1 MFGFPKFPSAG
12 FDPREPDIGGGS
24 GLIDDDLGPGGNP
37 GGGPPGGGST
47 PGDSTGPSLSVST
60 VSPSSLSLAYLG
72 SSSVTVTVSASDIGS
87 GVNTVTLDGSSM
99 SLVTSGVYRL
109 TKSFSYNSSYAG
121 TTRTHTFL
129 ISASDNAG
137 NLSATTRNMSIT
149 YAPIP
154 DTTQPSIS
162 ITNVSSS
169 SISLNNSTTSR
180 STTFTVVASD
190 AGGLSSVSM
199 NNGATLSSVSG
210 STYYFTRTFSFNDYS
225 FGTTN
230 VTFTATAIDNA
241 GNSRSDSSTVSVT
254 KSDTQAPSISSF
266 SKSGSSTIN
275 VSSSNQTIT
284 YTVTATDNRS
294 VNSVSV
300 THGSFSHQSLP
311 NFYFTESF
319 ATSAYSFGTTSVTR
333 TAYVT
338 DAAGNT
344 ATKSIT
350 FNVVKNDV
358 TKPSISAFS
367 VNDSTVTLTTG
378 SQSQTVTYHAKVSD
392 NVGIS
397 SHSLSG
403 ASFSSSSG
411 SNYYWTETFSYGD
424 YSFGSTSVSRTVS
437 FSDAAGNSRSS
448 TLSLTV
454 TKSDTQAPS
463 ISSFSANNSSVALN
477 NSTTS
482 VSRTFT
488 VNVSDNV
495 GVSNVTVD
503 GLTYSS
509 RSGNNWY
516 FTKTFSFNDYS
527 FGSQTITFVAVA
539 TDSAGNTATKN
550 TSISLTKSDTQAPSI
565 SSFTVSDSSISL
577 TTSSQSQTVSFAVT
591 ATDNRGIS
599 SVSVSGATYTGASGN
614 TYNFTK
620 TYSYGS
626 YNFGTTNISET
637 ATVTDSAGNSSTSS
651 KSMTVSKTDNQAPS
665 ISAFTVNDSTVSLTT
680 SSQSQTVTFTVTTTD
695 NRGVNSVSV
704 NNGASFSSSSGNK
717 YYFTKTFSYG
727 SYGFGNTTNTFTA
740 TSTDAAGNST
750 TASLNVTITKSDNQ
764 SPVIQSFSVND
775 STVNVTTSST
785 SQTVTYSVKTTDNR
799 GISSVSIPGASHTG
813 TSGSTYTFTET
824 FNYNSYSFGTTNLTR
839 TVTVADAAGNAAT
852 KSLSLSVTKTDNQSP
867 IISNYSAANTSLAV
881 TSTSTSVT
889 ATFTATITDNV
900 AIDYVRFEGNPPTGS
915 SGNTYTYVRTYN
927 YSSLSFGSNSFTIPC
942 YAQDTA
948 GNSATVNETITVS
961 KTDNTAPTISN
972 LSVSR
977 NPSVTTDNQTDTIT
991 ITADVT
997 DNTAVGTVTIPGA
1010 TFVGKSGN
1018 TYTFTKTYDY
1028 DDYSFGDTL
1037 DTITVTATDNGGN
1050 PSGDD
1055 VQTTLSKTDTQA
1067 PTITSFSVDSSTVNL
1082 TTSSQTKVAVF
1093 TVVASDNVGVNSIS
1107 VSGAS
1112 QYSASGNT
1120 YVFHKTYRYSN
1131 YSFGTTTDTCT
1142 LTVQDAA
1149 GNTSTDSINMSIVK
1163 TDNQAPSINSFS
1175 VNDSSV
1181 VLLSSS
1187 KTQTITFSA
1196 NVTDNVGVSNLS
1208 LSGGV
1213 TASDTSG
1220 PDYTWTKTFNYDD
1233 YSYGSI
1239 NQTFTLTATDA
1250 AGNSSN
1256 SSLTV
1261 SIQKTDNQDPS
1272 ISSIGRKSS
1281 SNANITSVTLLA
1293 SSQNTEVVTFTV
1305 NVTDNRAVSNVT
1317 LTGATLSSNTATKY
1331 IFTKAYAFGSYSFG
1345 STTDSL
1351 TATATDAAGNTDT
1364 FNTSITVIKR
1374 DNVGPSI
1381 SGLSASSSSVSLTS
1395 AAQNTETITFT
1406 ASISDNVGI
1415 SSVSFGG
1422 LTPSVSGNNYTWTK
1436 NYAFGSYSFGSSTD
1450 TLTLS
1455 VTDTAGNTATDSVSV
1470 SITKTDNVA
1479 PTITSYSASA
1489 TQLTWLASDNN
1500 SSAKNVTFTVVTS
1513 DDVGVSSIG
1522 ISGATQTNV
1531 SGNTYTFTRAYSRP
1545 VLGNAATSSAAIL
1558 TVTDAA
1564 GNSSSDSITISTV
1577 YTDNVNPTISSFS
1590 ANDTTVSLTTTSQS
1604 QTVTFTGVATD
1615 NHGVTAVY
1623 FDNNSPDS
1631 SSGNTHTWSKTYNY
1645 GSYSFGNHS
1654 DTITFAATDAA
1665 GNTSSQDLVVS
1676 INKSDNQA
1684 PNISTFNSSTGSIEL
1699 TTQNPSTSVTFTVVA
1714 SDNVSVT
1721 GLSVSGAT
1729 LVSNSGNTYGFV
1741 KSYAFDD
1748 FNFGT
1753 VNDTVTATA
1762 TDGAGNSSTSSV
1774 TISVTKSDDTNPT
1787 ISSFSVNDSSVVV
1800 STDSQFQTVTFS
1812 VTATDNF
1819 GISSVSVP
1827 GTTFVSNS
1835 NGTRTFQKTYAYND
1849 LNFGTVNESF
1859 TATVTDTLGN
1869 TTSESLTISV
1879 TKNDSQDPSISSF
1892 TVSDSSITLTT
1903 DSQSQT
1909 VTFAVVATDNRAVTS
1924 KSVTGATF
1932 VNKSGNTFNFSKTY
1946 NYNDYSFGNSTR
1958 TETATIGDAAGNTTT
1973 ETLTVNISKT
1983 DNQNPTI
1990 SSFTSS
1996 VSSINLKTSSQSA
2009 SVTFTCVA
2017 TDNVSVSN
2025 VEIGGLNAT
2034 NTSGNNYTLTKTYN
2048 YDDFSFGSNS
2058 VNVPTTVTDS
2068 AGNESQAST
2077 TITIIK
2083 IDDQNPTISSFGVSD
2098 ETIVLTTASQTQ
2110 TVSYSAVISD
2120 NRAVTGVTIDGQ
2132 SITGSGNNYSLSKT
2146 YDYDDYNFGAN
2157 TDTVTVI
2164 ATDAAGNTSSSS
2176 KTVSISK
2183 SDTQNPTISSFS
2195 ANDNTV
2201 SLLTSSQTQTVTF
2214 TAVVTDN
2221 VGVSSVAVSGATQ
2234 TNVSGNTYT
2243 FTKQYSYNS
2252 YSFGSSTD
2260 TVTATATDAAGNS
2273 STSSIT
2279 ISITKS
2285 DDQNP
2290 TISSFSVNDSSMSL
2304 STSSQTQT
2312 AIFTAVVSDNVGI
2325 NSISVSG
2332 ATQVNVSGSTYTFH
2346 KTYNYND
2353 YSFGSSTD
2361 VVTLTVSDAA
2371 GNSSTDSETITIVK
2385 ADDEDPVI
2393 NSFTTSDSS
2402 FQLST
2407 SSPNKA
2413 ITYSVNATDN
2423 RSISSV
2429 NVSGATFIGTSGSA
2443 RTFSR
2448 TYNYADY
2455 SFGSNTQTITV
2466 TVTDVGGNTATDT
2479 ITHTITKVDD
2489 QNPTVGAISTNAS
2502 GNAITLTTSSTSVTV
2517 RYTVVA
2523 TDNRSVN
2530 SVTWEGSDSSTLVDG
2545 NSYSYDKTYN
2555 YSDYTVNSTSS
2566 DTVSVVVADAAG
2578 NVTNKSVNLSIQT
2591 IDTQDPSI
2599 ASFGSNK
2606 GGNIVYLYS
2615 TAQTNTV
2622 TFTAVVSD
2630 NVGVTSVSLPGTSAG
2645 SVSGNTH
2652 TFTKTYV
2659 YGDFNYGDTAD
2670 NLTVTVS
2677 DAAGNTSTS
2686 TINMTVR
2693 KIDNISPTIA
2703 AFTADDTSVS
2713 LTTSSQTQ
2721 TVSLLVTTT
2730 DNVAIST
2737 VSIPGTTDTGSS
2749 GNNYNFSKTYNYSD
2763 YSFGSHSD
2771 TLNLTVT
2778 DTAGN
2783 TSTESKTITIVKA
2796 DNANPSI
2803 TSFTADDTTVS
2814 LLTSSQTQ
2822 TVTFTVVATDNV
2834 GISSVSIPGTTSA
2847 GSSGNNYSF
2856 TKTYNYSDFSFGSS
2870 TETLTATVSDAAGNS
2885 VTDDITIN
2893 ISKSDDQNPTISNF
2907 SADTTT
2913 VALLTSAQSKTV
2925 TITATI
2931 TDNVGATSISLP
2943 GTTSSN
2949 SGNDYTFTKTY
2960 LYNNFSF
2967 GSATDT
2973 LTLTVADAAGNTS
2986 TESVTINISK
2996 SDDENPTVGNISA
3009 SDTNVELSTSSQTQT
3024 VTFSIVA
3031 SDNVGINSVTWEGS
3045 ESSSSVSGTT
3055 YNFQKTYSYSDYSV
3069 GSTNSDTVSV
3079 VVADAAGNSTSK
3091 SITIT
3096 IVTEDDQDP
3105 VISSLTSNKTSNIV
3119 SLLTSAQSNTAT
3131 FTVTATDNVGVSS
3144 VTLTGATLSST
3155 SGNDFIF
3162 TKAYSYADYSFGDT
3176 FDTLTATATDGVGNT
3191 TTSSIQMVIRKS
3203 DDQSPTISSFSA
3215 NDSSVELKT
3224 SSQTQT
3230 VVFTVVAS
3238 DNRGISTVAV
3248 PGTTV
3253 GSVSG
3258 NNYTFNKIYSYG
3270 DYSFGE
3276 TTDTLTATATDAAGN
3291 TSSQSVTISIT
3302 KSDDQDPTI
3311 TSFSA
3316 NDNTVSLTTSSQ
3328 SQTVTF
3334 TAIVSDNVGVTS
3346 VGLPGTTLSSSNA
3359 GTFVFTKTY
3368 AYADYSFGSSTD
3380 TLTLTVSDAARNSVT
3395 QNINISIS
3403 KQDDQNPTISSFSA
3417 DDTTVSLLTSA
3428 QTQTVTF
3435 TIVASD
3441 NVGVSAVS
3449 LTGATLSSA
3458 NAGTFVFTKTYD
3470 YDDYSFG
3477 NSSDTLTATVTDTAN
3492 NSITD
3497 DITISI
3503 NKSDDQS
3510 PSISSFT
3517 ADDTTVELK
3526 TSDQSKTVT
3535 FTVVSSDNVGVSNV
3549 NIPGATATGPGTF
3562 QKTYHYNNYNF
3573 GSNTDVLTVTATDAA
3588 GNSESQQLTVT
3599 ITKTDDQS
3607 PVITS
3612 VSSNKNSVALKTS
3625 DKTDSVIITAVV
3637 TDNRAVTAVTIGGNA
3652 ATNTSGNNY
3661 QITKGYNYDN
3671 LSLGSS
3677 NDTMAVVASDA
3688 AGNTSTD
3695 SITIALSVVDD
3706 EDPTI
3711 TSLTSDADSNAI
3723 ELTTTEQTKTVTF
3736 TAVASD
3742 NIGVSSISLTGAT
3755 QTNVSGSTYTF
3766 TKVYSYADYS
3776 FGANTD
3782 TLTLTVT
3789 DAAGNSSTTSIT
3801 IDITKTDN
3809 QPPSISN
3816 FTANNTTVTVSTSA
3830 QTATITITALISDNV
3845 AISNVNLPGATFV
3858 ANNAGNYSFT
3868 KSYSYGDY
3876 SFGNSTDTLTL
3887 TVTDTNSNSTS
3898 DTLDITISK
3907 VDDENPTITSFTVSN
3922 ATVNLTTS
3930 VQSLTRDFT
3939 VVASDNVAINTVSIP
3954 GTTLSSVNGGT
3965 YVFTRTYAY
3974 NDFAFGTTLNTN
3986 TVTVTDTTGNVTT
3999 DTVDVTVIKTDNQDP
4014 VIHSFSASDTSV
4026 ELKTSAQTQ
4035 TVTFTTVVSDNVA
4048 INTVS
4053 LPGTTLSSSNAGTF
4067 VFSKT
4072 YDYADFGFG
4081 NTSET
4086 LTLTV
4091 TDTAGNSVTDTV
4103 SVSVSKLDDQNPSI
4117 ASFSANDTSVELTTS
4132 SQSQT
4137 VTFTVAASDNV
4148 AVNTVSI
4155 PGTTASSVSG
4165 GNYLFTKTYS
4175 YGDFSFGSTSET
4187 LTATVTDTT
4196 GNSTTDTIDIS
4207 ISKVDNQP
4215 PSISNFVSNATNNS
4229 IELKTSDQT
4238 EIVTFTVSVADNE
4251 TITSVAL
4258 STATL
4263 TSQNA
4268 GTFTFSKSYDYD
4280 DYSFG
4285 NTTDTLT
4292 LTALDNHSNSS
4303 TATIDIIVT
4312 KTDDQAPSISNFS
4325 VSDNTIELKSSS
4337 QTQSVTFSAVLSD
4350 NRAITSAS
4358 IPNTVSNGN
4367 SGTTYNWS
4375 KTFNYNDYSYG
4386 DTTDTYTLTVVDAAG
4401 NTSTDSLQISVNK
4414 ADDETPVISSF
4425 TANMTNV
4432 ALFTSDKTQTV
4443 TFTAVASDNRAIT
4456 SFSVPTATF
4465 NSNVGT
4471 TYIWTKTYSY
4481 NNYTYGTHTD
4491 TLTLTVQD
4499 EAGNTATRTVSV
4511 NITKSDDLAPT
4522 ITNFGVN
4529 NSTVSLLT
4537 SAQTQTV
4544 TFSANLTDNVG
4555 ITTATLP
4562 TATFSSATDG
4572 IYRWT
4577 KEYDYAD
4584 YNFGSSTDN
4593 LTLTVSD
4600 AAGNTSTDSITINIT
4615 KSDDQNPSITSLIS
4629 NATGNAIELKSS
4641 AKTKTV
4647 VFTAVASDNVA
4658 IDTISLSNASLS
4670 SSNNG
4675 TFTFTNEFDYD
4686 DYTYGS
4692 HTSSHVLSVTDAAG
4706 NSVGETINISITKSD
4721 DEDPIISN
4729 FTVNNS
4735 SFSLFTNGTTSQ
4747 LITFTLVA
4755 SDNRAVNTTSIDN
4768 GASLVSV
4775 SGSTFTYTK
4784 TINYS
4789 DLASFGNNTFNFTA
4803 TVTDEAGNTDT
4814 ESLSV
4819 VVAKIDNENPAIS
4832 SFTASSTNVALTTD
4846 SQSQTITFAAV
4857 ATDNRGITSMNLP
4870 TATATD
4876 TVGPNYAW
4884 SKTYSYDDYS
4894 FGSSTDVLTVTA
4906 ADDAGNTA
4914 TSQVTIN
4921 ITKTDTQAPSINS
4934 FSASPSTLVLK
4945 TSDQLKTITF
4955 TAVANDNVGIS
4966 SITIPNTNLD
4976 SVNGSTYVFTKSYDY
4991 GDYSFGNTSET
5002 HTLTVTDS
5010 TGNTTTDTVDVVIQ
5024 KIDDQDPSISSFSN
5038 DTTANAIELKTS
5050 AQSKTI
5056 TFTAV
5061 VTDNRAVTG
5070 VTLTGATQTSSNNG
5084 TFTFTKDY
5092 DYDDYSFGSNTDTLT
5107 LSVSDEASNISTQS
5121 VTIAITKTDDQN
5133 PTITSLNANNTTITL
5148 KTSDQSETVTF
5159 TAVVSDNVGINSI
5172 GLTGASQTG
5181 SNNGTFTFTKDYDY
5195 NDYTFGSNT
5204 DILTLTLADAA
5215 GNTATENITI
5225 TINKV
5230 DDQDPVISS
5239 SSTNATNDTV
5249 TLTTSSQTQ
5258 DVVFTIAAADNR
5270 AITSATHS
5278 QLSESGSQSGNNY
5291 TWTRTYS
5298 YDDFSFGSQTSANTI
5313 TVADAAG
5320 NTATVNLPITVIKLD
5335 NQNPTISS
5343 VSADDSTVEL
5353 KTSSQS
5359 QTVTFTV
5366 IASDNR
5372 SVSTVTLPTTTSAG
5386 VSGNNYSFT
5395 KTYNYSDY
5403 SFGNSTD
5410 TLTATATDAAGNSST
5425 QNIVISISKTDD
5437 QNPSI
5442 ASFSADDTT
5451 VDLKTSSQ
5459 TQTVTFTAQVSDNVG
5474 INTVS
5479 LPGATLSGMTSILSS
5494 ATYTFTKTY
5503 DYADYSFGSSSDT
5516 LTLTV
5521 TDTAGNSVTDSVTIS
5536 ISKTDDQAPTCVVSS
5551 NNTTANLKTSD
5562 QTKVLSFTVAVSDN
5576 VDINTVTLTGATL
5589 LYSSTAASGNST
5601 QYTFIKSYSY
5611 ANFNFGS
5618 TSETLTATAT
5628 DTAGNT
5634 TTDTIDVTIVKT
5646 DDQVPSISS
5655 FTADDTSVELKTSSQ
5670 TQTVT
5675 FTVSATDNVSIS
5687 SVSIPGTTAG
5697 STTGGNYLF
5706 TKTYNYSDHSFGNSS
5721 ETLTATVTDS
5731 SGLTATD
5738 TITISIS
5745 KVDDEDPSI
5754 SSFGADDTTV
5764 ELKTSSQTQTVTF
5777 TAVVSDNLGVSS
5789 VTLPGTTLSSAVAGT
5804 HVFTKL
5810 YDYDDYSFG
5819 ASSDTLTLTV
5829 TDSTGNSV
5837 TDSITISITKTDDQD
5852 PTVSIGA
5859 DKNSIDL
5866 KTSSQTQTVTFT
5878 VTASDNASVGSVS
5891 LPGTSFSSTSGN
5903 DRIFTKLY
5911 DYDDFSFGTSTET
5924 FTATV
5929 VDGAGNTVTDTLT
5942 ITIDKIDDEVP
5953 TISSFGADDTSVELK
5968 SSSKTQTV
5976 TFTVVA
5982 TDNVSVNSVALP
5994 NTTFSSLSGNTSRF
6008 IKTFDYDDYSYG
6020 DTTET
6025 YTVTVTDAANNSSSQ
6040 DITINISKV
6049 DDEDPSITSFTS
6061 DKNAVSLTSTS
6072 QNDTVTFLAVFTDN
6086 RAVSGYNLPGATY
6099 QSLND
6104 GVYRWTKNYSYDD
6117 YSFGTTTDTLT
6128 LTVQDAAGNSVTQS
6142 VSISITKSDNIAPT
6156 ISNLSAT
6163 LSVVDLF
6170 TSDQTKSVTITAN
6183 ISDNVGISTNSIQG
6197 ATFNGVTNGVY
6208 SWTKTYDYVDYNF
6221 GSTSEGVELI
6231 AADAAGNQTT
6241 DSLTLVVRK
6250 FDDESPFI
6258 SSFTASPN
6266 SFDLGVDNTSQV
6278 VTFSATMNDNV
6289 GITTNSL
6296 VDGNGNS
6303 LGAGSLNNGVYT
6315 WTKTYNLV
6323 DFSGNNHV
6331 ENFTVSSTDAAGNS
6345 ASEELSVIIS
6355 TLSAIMVPG
6364 SISISTSANL
6374 TSTDENV
6381 FLIES
6386 DKERGSVLF
6395 GGNNLPD
6402 HFIKV
6407 PVNLNSFVSQGS
6419 SNLGRA
6425 VGSPDDCW
6433 GLSAIS
6439 FDSDD
6444 FTSDQVTTSLPIQTG
6459 TFKVGEIAIDDSGV
6473 TSSLTSNTNLQ
6484 SFNVMMTITASSDGT
6499 LVSSCQ
6505 VQRAD
6510 NSLSQTA
6517 EIVDSTAFAT
6527 YLHFSENDN
6536 TSATNTL
6543 VASTKQPT
6551 TDWKGASLA
6560 SERDSLTDNLTTVLT
6575 NSEVQTKFA
6584 TEIAATNN
6592 SINGH
6597 NAIGDWAVSF
6607 NSIAADPSSALSKH
6621 ARARI
6626 GRKASPD
6633 TNLIFKEGDK
6643 IFTSGSSA
6651 YNPTF
6656 RDHNNT
6662 LQTLASGSVFGVLEQ
6677 TAAGAFTGTPQN

>member
-1 MFGFPKFPSAG
+1 MFRFPTFPRDDVPT
-12 FDPREPDIGGGS
+12 FP
-24 GLIDDDLGPGGNP
+24 DDDLGIGGNNDVLEPTLP
-37 GGGPPGGGST
+37 GGGGT
-47 PGDSTGPSLSVST
+47 PADTTRPTLAIKS
-60 VSPSSLSLAYLG
+60 VSPSSLSLSYLG
-72 SSSVTVTVSASDIGS
+72 SASTTVIATAYDFSSGLNS
-87 GVNTVTLDGSSM
+87 VTLDGVKM
-99 SLVTSGVYRL
+99 SASGSTYTS
-109 TKSFSYNSSYAG
+109 TKSFSYNSSFAG
-121 TTRTHTFL
+121 TTRTIYLTVV
-129 ISASDNAG
+129 ATDMAG
-137 NLSATTRNMSIT
+137 NSTSATQAINVT
-149 YAPIP
+149 YASVP
-154 DTTQPSIS
+154 DTTSPSLS
-162 ITNVSSS
+162 VSASSS
-169 SISLNNSTTSR
+169 TVSLNNSTTSR
-180 STTFTVVASD
+180 SITFSATATD
-190 AGGLSSVSM
+190 AGGISSVTM
-199 NNGATLSSVSG
+199 NNGASQYSSGG
-210 STYYFTRTFSFNDYS
+210 STYYFTKTFNFNDYG
-225 FGTTN
+225 FGNTD

-241 GNSRSDSSTVSVT
+241 GNTSTDSTTVRVT

-266 SKSGSSTIN
+266 TGPSSLN
-275 VSSSNQTIT
+275 VSSSNQTAT
-284 YTVTATDNRS
+284 YAVTATDNRGINSIS
-294 VNSVSV
+294 VGSASFSSVS
-300 THGSFSHQSLP
+300 GSTY
-311 NFYFTESF
+311 YFTETF
-319 ATSAYSFGTTSVTR
+319 ATSSYGFGTTSRTR
-333 TAYVT
+333 TATVT

-344 ATKSIT
+344 STDSIS
-350 FNVVKNDV
+350 FNIVRSDV
-358 TKPSISAFS
+358 TKPSISQFTVS
-367 VNDSTVTLTTG
+367 DSTVTLTTT
-378 SQSQTVTYHAKVSD
+378 SQTQTVTYTAKASD
-392 NVGIS
+392 NVGINS
-397 SHSLSG
+397 YSLPN

-411 SNYYWTETFSYGD
+411 GTYYWTETFRYSD
-424 YSFGSTSVSRTVS
+424 FSFGSTNQTRTVT

-448 TLSLTV
+448 SLTV
-454 TKSDTQAPS
+454 NVSKTDNQAPT
-463 ISSFSANNSSVALN
+463 ISSFSPNSSSVALN

-495 GVSNVTVD
+495 SVSNVTVS

-527 FGSQTITFVAVA
+527 FGSQTLTYTAVA
-539 TDSAGNTATKN
+539 TDSTGNTSTRN
-550 TSISLTKSDTQAPSI
+550 TSISLSKSDTQAPSI
-565 SSFTVSDSSISL
+565 SSFTVSDSTISV
-577 TTSSQSQTVSFAVT
+577 TSSSTTQTVTFAVT
-591 ATDNRGIS
+591 TTDNVGVN

-614 TYNFTK
+614 TYNFSK
-620 TYSYGS
+620 TYSFSS
-626 YNFGTTNISET
+626 YNYGTTNISET
-637 ATVTDSAGNSSTSS
+637 ATVSDAAGNTSTSS
-651 KSMTVSKTDNQAPS
+651 KSMTVTKSDTTSPS
-665 ISAFTVNDSTVSLTT
+665 ISSFTVNDSSVSLTT
-680 SSQSQTVTFTVTTTD
+680 TSQSQTVTFTVVTTD
-695 NRGVNSVSV
+695 NRGVNSVTV
-704 NNGASFSSSSGNK
+704 NNGASYSSASGNN

-750 TASLNVTITKSDNQ
+750 TSTCNVVITKSDNQ
-764 SPVIQSFSVND
+764 SPTIQTFSVND
-775 STVNVTTSST
+775 STVNVNTSSQ

-799 GISSVSIPGASHTG
+799 GINSVSIPGASHTG

-852 KSLSLSVTKTDNQSP
+852 KSLSLSVTKSDNQSP
-867 IISNYSAANTSLAV
+867 VISNYSAANTSLSV
-881 TSTSTSVT
+881 TSTSTSAT

-900 AIDYVRFEGNPPTGS
+900 AISYVRFEGNPPTGS
-915 SGNTYTYVRTYN
+915 SGNTYTYVKTYN
-927 YSSLSFGSNSFTIPC
+927 YASLSFGSNSFTIPC

-948 GNSATVNETITVS
+948 GNSAILNETITVT
-961 KTDNTAPTISN
+961 KTDNSPPSISN
-972 LSVSR
+972 VTVSR
-977 NPSVTTDNQTDTIT
+977 NASVTTDDQTDTIT

-997 DNTAVGTVTIPGA
+997 DNTAVNTVSIPGA
-1010 TFVGKSGN
+1010 TFVSVSGN
-1018 TYTFTKTYDY
+1018 TYTFTKSYAYNDY
-1028 DDYSFGDTL
+1028 GFGDTL
-1037 DTITVTATDNGGN
+1037 DTITVTATDSGGN
-1050 PSGDD
+1050 DD
-1055 VQTTLSKTDTQA
+1055 DDEVQATVSKTDTQD
-1067 PTITSFSVDSSTVNL
+1067 PTITSFGVDFSTVNL
-1082 TTSSQTKVAVF
+1082 TTTSQTQVHTF
-1093 TVVASDNVGVNSIS
+1093 TVVASDNVGVNSVS

-1131 YSFGTTTDTCT
+1131 FSFGTSSDVVT
-1142 LTVQDAA
+1142 LTVTDDA
-1149 GNTSTDSINMSIVK
+1149 GNSSTDSITMTVVK
-1163 TDNQAPSINSFS
+1163 RDNQSPSINSFT

-1213 TASDTSG
+1213 TATDTTG
-1220 PDYTWTKTFNYDD
+1220 PDYKWTKTFNYDD
-1233 YSYGSI
+1233 YSYGSV

-1250 AGNSSN
+1250 AGNSST
-1256 SSLTV
+1256 SSRTV

-1272 ISSIGRKSS
+1272 ITSIGRKNS
-1281 SNANITSVTLLA
+1281 SNANTTSVSLLA
-1293 SSQNTEVVTFTV
+1293 SSQNTEVITFTV
-1305 NVTDNRAVSNVT
+1305 NVSDNRGVSNVT
-1317 LTGATLSSNTATKY
+1317 LTGATLSSNTATQY

-1364 FNTSITVIKR
+1364 FNTSITVNKT
-1374 DNVGPSI
+1374 DNVGPTI

-1395 AAQNTETITFT
+1395 SAQNTETITFT
-1406 ASISDNVGI
+1406 ASISDNVGL

-1422 LTPSVSGNNYTWTK
+1422 LTPSVSGSNYTWTK

-1450 TLTLS
+1450 ALTLS

-1479 PTITSYSASA
+1479 PTISSYSASA
-1489 TQLTWLASDNN
+1489 TQLTWLASQND
-1500 SSAKNVTFTVVTS
+1500 SSNKTVTFTVVTS
-1513 DDVGVSSIG
+1513 DDVGVSSVA

-1531 SGNTYTFTRAYSRP
+1531 SGSTYTFTRAYSRP
-1545 VLGNAATSSAAIL
+1545 VLGNAPTSSAAAL

-1564 GNSSSDSITISTV
+1564 GNTSTDSITISSV
-1577 YTDNVNPTISSFS
+1577 YTDNVSPTISSFS

-1615 NHGVTAVY
+1615 NRDVTAVY

-1631 SSGNTHTWSKTYNY
+1631 SSGNTHTWRKTYSY

-1665 GNTSSQDLVVS
+1665 GNTSTQNLVVS

-1684 PNISTFNSSTGSIEL
+1684 PNISSFNSSTGSIEL
-1699 TTQNPSTSVTFTVVA
+1699 TTLNPSRSVTFTVVA

-1729 LVSNSGNTYGFV
+1729 LISNTGNTYGFV
-1741 KSYAFDD
+1741 KSYAFADY
-1748 FNFGT
+1748 NFGT

-1774 TISVTKSDDTNPT
+1774 TISVSKTDDINPT
-1787 ISSFSVNDSSVVV
+1787 ISGFSVNDSSVVV
-1800 STDSQFQTVTFS
+1800 STDSQFQTITFS
-1812 VTATDNF
+1812 VIATDNF
-1819 GISSVSVP
+1819 AISSVSVP
-1827 GTTFVSNS
+1827 GTTFISNN

-1849 LNFGTVNESF
+1849 LSFGTVNETF

-1869 TTSESLTISV
+1869 TTSDSLTISV
-1879 TKNDSQDPSISSF
+1879 TKNDTQDPSISSF

-1903 DSQSQT
+1903 SSTSQT
-1909 VTFAVVATDNRAVTS
+1909 VQFAVVATDNRAVTS
-1924 KSVTGATF
+1924 KSVTGASF
-1932 VNKSGNTFNFSKTY
+1932 VSQSGNTFNFSKTY
-1946 NYNDYSFGNSTR
+1946 AYADYSFGNSTR

-1973 ETLTVNISKT
+1973 ETLTINISKS
-1983 DNQNPTI
+1983 DNQDPII
-1990 SSFTSS
+1990 SSFSSNLSS
-1996 VSSINLKTSSQSA
+1996 VTLKTSDQTKSI
-2009 SVTFTCVA
+2009 TFTTVA
-2017 TDNVSVSN
+2017 TDNVGIGSVSGPTGSSE
-2025 VEIGGLNAT
+2025 VSSSAP
-2034 NTSGNNYTLTKTYN
+2034 NYVFSKTYD
-2048 YDDFSFGSNS
+2048 YDDFSFGTTTISESTVATDTAGNTSSNS
-2058 VNVPTTVTDS
+2058 LN
-2068 AGNESQAST
+2068 
-2077 TITIIK
+2077 ITIIK

-2098 ETIVLTTASQTQ
+2098 DTIVLNTSSQTQ
-2110 TVSYSAVISD
+2110 SVTYSAVISD

-2132 SITGSGNNYSLSKT
+2132 SISGSSPYQLVKT
-2146 YDYDDYNFGAN
+2146 YDYDYYNFGAN
-2157 TDTVTVI
+2157 TDTVTVV
-2164 ATDAAGNTSSSS
+2164 ATDAAGNTSTRN

-2183 SDTQNPTISSFS
+2183 SDTQNPGISSFS

-2201 SLLTSSQTQTVTF
+2201 SLLTTSQTQTVTF

-2234 TNVSGNTYT
+2234 TNVSGSTYT
-2243 FTKQYSYNS
+2243 FTKTYSYGN

-2260 TVTATATDAAGNS
+2260 TVTVTATDAAGNS
-2273 STSSIT
+2273 STDSLT

-2285 DDQNP
+2285 DNQSPSIN
-2290 TISSFSVNDSSMSL
+2290 SFSVNDSSMSL

-2312 AIFTAVVSDNVGI
+2312 AIFTANVGDNVGI
-2325 NSISVSG
+2325 NSITVSG
-2332 ATQVNVSGSTYTFH
+2332 ATQVSVSGSIYTFH

-2385 ADDEDPVI
+2385 ADDQNPVI
-2393 NSFTTSDSS
+2393 NSFTTSDGS

-2407 SSPNKA
+2407 SSPTKT

-2423 RSISSV
+2423 RGISSV
-2429 NVSGATFIGTSGSA
+2429 SVSGATFIGTSGSA

-2448 TYNYADY
+2448 SFNYSDYN
-2455 SFGSNTQTITV
+2455 FGSNTQTITV
-2466 TVTDVGGNTATDT
+2466 TATDIGGNTATDT
-2479 ITHTITKVDD
+2479 ITHTITKVDNE
-2489 QNPTVGAISTNAS
+2489 NPTVGAISTNAS
-2502 GNAITLTTSSTSVTV
+2502 GNAITLTTASTSVTV

-2523 TDNRSVN
+2523 TDNRGVN
-2530 SVTWEGSDSSTLVDG
+2530 SVTWEGSDTSTLVDG

-2555 YSDYTVNSTSS
+2555 YSDYTVNSTST

-2578 NVTNKSVNLSIQT
+2578 NVSNKSVNLSIQT
-2591 IDTQDPSI
+2591 IDTQNPSI
-2599 ASFGSNK
+2599 NSFTSNK
-2606 GGNIVYLYS
+2606 SSNIVHLYS
-2615 TAQTNTV
+2615 SSQTNTV
-2622 TFTAVVSD
+2622 TFSVSASD
-2630 NVGVTSVSLPGTSAG
+2630 NVSVTSVSLPGTSAG
-2645 SVSGNTH
+2645 AVSGNTH

-2659 YGDFNYGDTAD
+2659 YTDFNYGDTSD
-2670 NLTVTVS
+2670 SLTVTVS
-2677 DAAGNTSTS
+2677 DAAGNTATS

-2693 KIDNISPTIA
+2693 KIDNISPTIG

-2713 LTTSSQTQ
+2713 LVTSSQTQ

-2737 VSIPGTTDTGSS
+2737 VSIPGTSDTGSS
-2749 GNNYNFSKTYNYSD
+2749 GNNYNFSKTYSYSD
-2763 YSFGSHSD
+2763 YSFGSHTD
-2771 TLNLTVT
+2771 TLDLTVT

-2783 TSTESKTITIVKA
+2783 TATQSKTITIVKA

-2803 TSFTADDTTVS
+2803 VSFVADDTTVS
-2814 LLTSSQTQ
+2814 LLTSSQSQ

-2834 GISSVSIPGTTSA
+2834 GISSVSIPGATSA

-2856 TKTYNYSDFSFGSS
+2856 TKTYNYADFSFGSS
-2870 TETLTATVSDAAGNS
+2870 TDTLTATVTDAAGNN

-2925 TITATI
+2925 TISATI
-2931 TDNVGATSISLP
+2931 TDNVGVSSISLP

-2949 SGNDYTFTKTY
+2949 SGNNYTFTKTY
-2960 LYNNFSF
+2960 QYNNFSF
-2967 GSATDT
+2967 GSDTDT

-2996 SDDENPTVGNISA
+2996 SDDQNPTV
-3009 SDTNVELSTSSQTQT
+3009 SDIGTSLPADLTVDLSTSSQTQT
-3024 VTFSIVA
+3024 VTFAITTT
-3031 SDNVGINSVTWEGS
+3031 DNVGVNSVTWEGNQ
-3045 ESSSSVSGTT
+3045 SSSSSGNNV
-3055 YNFQKTYSYSDYSV
+3055 YNFQKTYRYSDYGV
-3069 GSTNSDTVSV
+3069 GSTNSDTISV
-3079 VVADAAGNSTSK
+3079 VVADAAGNSTTK
-3091 SITIT
+3091 SITIS

-3105 VISSLTSNKTSNIV
+3105 VISSLTSNKASNIV
-3119 SLLTSAQSNTAT
+3119 SLLTSAQSNTVT
-3131 FTVTATDNVGVSS
+3131 FTVTATDNVSVST
-3144 VTLTGATLSST
+3144 VTLTGATLAST
-3155 SGNDFIF
+3155 SGNNFIF
-3162 TKAYSYADYSFGDT
+3162 TKAYSYADFSFGDT

-3215 NDSSVELKT
+3215 NDATVELKT
-3224 SSQTQT
+3224 SSQSQSI
-3230 VVFTVVAS
+3230 VFTVVAS
-3238 DNRGISTVAV
+3238 DNRGISTVSV

-3253 GSVSG
+3253 GSISG
-3258 NNYTFNKIYSYG
+3258 NNYTFNKTYSYG
-3270 DYSFGE
+3270 DFSFGE

-3291 TSSQSVTISIT
+3291 SSTENVTISIT
-3302 KSDDQDPTI
+3302 KSDDQDPSI

-3334 TAIVSDNVGVTS
+3334 TAIVTDNVGVTS

-3359 GTFVFTKTY
+3359 GTYVFTKTY

-3380 TLTLTVSDAARNSVT
+3380 TLTLTVSDSARNSVS

-3417 DDTTVSLLTSA
+3417 DDTSVSLLTSS
-3428 QTQTVTF
+3428 QSQTVTF

-3458 NAGTFVFTKTYD
+3458 NAGTFVFTKTYN
-3470 YDDYSFG
+3470 YADYSFG
-3477 NSSDTLTATVTDTAN
+3477 NNSDTLTATVTDTAS

-3510 PSISSFT
+3510 PSISSFS

-3526 TSDQSKTVT
+3526 TSAQSQTVT
-3535 FTVVSSDNVGVSNV
+3535 FTVVASDNVGISSVA
-3549 NIPGATATGPGTF
+3549 IPGASAGAISGSNYSF
-3562 QKTYHYNNYNF
+3562 SKTYSYGDYNF
-3573 GSNTDVLTVTATDAA
+3573 GSNTDVLTATATDAA
-3588 GNSESQQLTVT
+3588 GNTESQQLTVT
-3599 ITKTDDQS
+3599 ITKTDDQD
-3607 PVITS
+3607 PVISS
-3612 VSSNKNSVALKTS
+3612 VSSSKNSVALKTS
-3625 DKTDSVIITAVV
+3625 AKTDSVVITAVV
-3637 TDNRAVTAVTIGGNA
+3637 TDNRAVTSVTIDGGA

-3677 NDTMAVVASDA
+3677 NDNISVVASDA

-3695 SITIALSVVDD
+3695 TITIALSVADD

-3711 TSLTSDADSNAI
+3711 TSLRSDVDSNAI
-3723 ELTTTEQTKTVTF
+3723 ELTTTAPSKTVTF

-3742 NIGVSSISLTGAT
+3742 NIGISSISLTGAT

-3766 TKVYSYADYS
+3766 TKAYAYADYS
-3776 FGANTD
+3776 FGSNTD
-3782 TLTLTVT
+3782 SLTLTVT
-3789 DAAGNSSTTSIT
+3789 DAAGNSSTSGIT

-3816 FTANNTTVTVSTSA
+3816 FTANNTTITVSTSS
-3830 QTATITITALISDNV
+3830 QTATITISALVSDNV
-3845 AISNVNLPGATFV
+3845 AISNVSLPGATFV
-3858 ANNAGNYSFT
+3858 ANNSGNYSFS
-3868 KSYSYGDY
+3868 KSYSYADY

-3907 VDDENPTITSFTVSN
+3907 VDDENPSISSFSVSN
-3922 ATVNLTTS
+3922 ASVNLTTS
-3930 VQSLTRDFT
+3930 VQSVTRSFT
-3939 VVASDNVAINTVSIP
+3939 VVASDNVAISSVNIP
-3954 GTTLSSVNGGT
+3954 GTTLSSSNAGT
-3965 YVFTRTYAY
+3965 FIFTKTYAY
-3974 NDFAFGTTLNTN
+3974 NDFSFGTTLNTN

-3999 DTVDVTVIKTDNQDP
+3999 DTVNVTVVKTDNQGP

-4048 INTVS
+4048 INSVS
-4053 LPGTTLSSSNAGTF
+4053 LPGTSLSSSNAGTF

-4072 YDYADFGFG
+4072 YDYDDFGFG
-4081 NTSET
+4081 NSNET

-4103 SVSVSKLDDQNPSI
+4103 SVTISKLDDQNPSI
-4117 ASFSANDTSVELTTS
+4117 ASFSANDTTVELTTS

-4148 AVNTVSI
+4148 AIDTVSV
-4155 PGTTASSVSG
+4155 PGTVAGSTTG

-4175 YGDFSFGSTSET
+4175 YGNFSFGSTSET

-4196 GNSTTDTIDIS
+4196 GNSVTDTIDIS
-4207 ISKVDNQP
+4207 ISKVDNQS

-4238 EIVTFTVSVADNE
+4238 DIVTFTVNVSDNE
-4251 TITSVAL
+4251 TLTSVQL

-4263 TSQNA
+4263 TSQNE
-4268 GTFTFSKSYDYD
+4268 GEFTFTKSYDYD

-4312 KTDDQAPSISNFS
+4312 KTDDQAPSISNFT

-4337 QTQSVTFSAVLSD
+4337 QTQSVTFSAELSD
-4350 NRAITSAS
+4350 NRSITSAS

-4386 DTTDTYTLTVVDAAG
+4386 DTTDTYTLTVVDAGG
-4401 NTSTDSLQISVNK
+4401 NTSTDSLQISINK
-4414 ADDETPVISSF
+4414 ADDETPTISSF
-4425 TANMTNV
+4425 TANITNV

-4456 SFSVPTATF
+4456 AYSVPTATF
-4465 NSNVGT
+4465 VSNTRAAGEN
-4471 TYIWTKTYSY
+4471 TYVWTKTYSY
-4481 NNYTYGTHTD
+4481 NDYTYGTHTD

-4499 EAGNTATRTVSV
+4499 AAGNASTSTVTI
-4511 NITKSDDLAPT
+4511 NITKTDDLDPT

-4529 NSTVSLLT
+4529 NSTVALKT

-4562 TATFSSATDG
+4562 SATFSDATDG

-4584 YNFGSSTDN
+4584 YNFGSATDN

-4600 AAGNTSTDSITINIT
+4600 AAGNTSTDSVTINIT

-4658 IDTISLSNASLS
+4658 IDTITLSNASLS

-4675 TFTFTNEFDYD
+4675 TFTFSKEFDYD
-4686 DYTYGS
+4686 DYSYGT
-4692 HTSSHVLSVTDAAG
+4692 HTSSHLLSVTDTAG
-4706 NSVGETINISITKSD
+4706 NSVGQTINISVTKTD
-4721 DEDPIISN
+4721 DEDPIISS
-4729 FTVNNS
+4729 FSVNNS
-4735 SFSLFTNGTTSQ
+4735 SFSLYTNGTTSQ
-4747 LITFTLVA
+4747 LITFTLIA
-4755 SDNRAVNTTSIDN
+4755 TDNRAINSVSITN
-4768 GASLVSV
+4768 GPSLSSV
-4775 SGSTFTYTK
+4775 SGSNYVYTK
-4784 TINYS
+4784 TISYS
-4789 DLASFGNNTFNFTA
+4789 DLANFGNNTFNFTA
-4803 TVTDEAGNTDT
+4803 TVSDEAGNTDT

-4819 VVAKIDNENPAIS
+4819 VVAKIDNQNPAIS

-4870 TATATD
+4870 SATATD
-4876 TVGPNYAW
+4876 TVGPNYGW
-4884 SKTYSYDDYS
+4884 SKTYNYSDYS
-4894 FGSSTDVLTVTA
+4894 FGSSTDILTVTA
-4906 ADDAGNTA
+4906 ADDAGNSA
-4914 TSQVTIN
+4914 TSQVTVN
-4921 ITKTDTQAPSINS
+4921 ITKTDTSAPAITS
-4934 FSASPSTLVLK
+4934 FTASPSTLVLK
-4945 TSDQLKTITF
+4945 TSDMFKNINF
-4955 TAVANDNVGIS
+4955 TVVASDNVGIS
-4966 SITIPNTNLD
+4966 TISIPNTNLD
-4976 SVNGSTYVFTKSYDY
+4976 SVNGSTYVFSKSYDY
-4991 GDYSFGNTSET
+4991 DNYSFGNTSET
-5002 HTLTVTDS
+5002 HTVTVTDS
-5010 TGNTTTDTVDVVIQ
+5010 TGNSTTDTVDVVIQ
-5024 KIDDQDPSISSFSN
+5024 KIDDQDPAISSFSN

-5050 AQSKTI
+5050 AQTQTV
-5056 TFTAV
+5056 TFTTV
-5061 VTDNRAVTG
+5061 VTDNREVTS
-5070 VTLTGATQTSSNNG
+5070 VSLTGATQTSSNNG

-5092 DYDDYSFGSNTDTLT
+5092 DYDDYNFGSNTDTLT
-5107 LSVSDEASNISTQS
+5107 LSVSDAASNISTQS

-5133 PTITSLNANNTTITL
+5133 PTITSLSANNTTITL

-5159 TAVVSDNVGINSI
+5159 TALVSDNVGINSI
-5172 GLTGASQTG
+5172 TLTGASQTSANG
-5181 SNNGTFTFTKDYDY
+5181 GTFTFTKDYDY
-5195 NDYTFGSNT
+5195 NDYSFGSNT
-5204 DILTLTLADAA
+5204 DVLTLSLSDSA
-5215 GNTATENITI
+5215 GNTVSQNITI
-5225 TINKV
+5225 TINKL
-5230 DDQDPVISS
+5230 DDQNPVISS
-5239 SSTNATNDTV
+5239 SSSNATGDSI

-5258 DVVFTIAAADNR
+5258 DVVFTIVAADNR
-5270 AITSATHS
+5270 AISSSTHS
-5278 QLSESGSQSGNNY
+5278 QLSQSGSQNGNNY
-5291 TWTRTYS
+5291 TWTRTYN

-5320 NTATVNLPITVIKLD
+5320 NTASVNIPITVQKLD
-5335 NQNPTISS
+5335 DQNPTITS
-5343 VSADDSTVEL
+5343 VTADDSTVDL
-5353 KTSSQS
+5353 RTSSQS

-5372 SVSTVTLPTTTSAG
+5372 SISSVTLPGTTSDG

-5403 SFGNSTD
+5403 SFGNNTD

-5425 QNIVISISKTDD
+5425 QNITISISKTDD
-5437 QNPSI
+5437 QNPAI
-5442 ASFSADDTT
+5442 ASFGADDTT
-5451 VDLKTSSQ
+5451 VSLLTSSQ
-5459 TQTVTFTAQVSDNVG
+5459 SQTVTFTAQVSDNVA

-5479 LPGATLSGMTSILSS
+5479 LPGTTLSSVNGG
-5494 ATYTFTKTY
+5494 TYVFTKTY
-5503 DYADYSFGSSSDT
+5503 DYADYSFGSNSDA

-5521 TDTAGNSVTDSVTIS
+5521 TDTTGNSVTDSVTIS
-5536 ISKTDDQAPTCVVSS
+5536 ITKTDDQAPTCVVSS
-5551 NNTTANLKTSD
+5551 SNTTANLKTSD
-5562 QTKVLSFTVAVSDN
+5562 QSKVLSFVVTVSDN
-5576 VDINTVTLTGATL
+5576 VNISTVTLTGATL
-5589 LYSSTAASGNST
+5589 LFSTTNAAGTST
-5601 QYTFIKSYSY
+5601 QYNFRKTYSY
-5611 ANFNFGS
+5611 ANFSFGS

-5628 DTAGNT
+5628 DTAGNS
-5634 TTDTIDVTIVKT
+5634 TTDTIGVTIVKT

-5675 FTVSATDNVSIS
+5675 FTVAASDNVSIS
-5687 SVSIPGTTAG
+5687 SVSIPGTVAG

-5706 TKTYNYSDHSFGNSS
+5706 SKTYDYSDHNFGNSS

-5738 TITISIS
+5738 TITISIN
-5745 KVDDEDPSI
+5745 KADDQNPSI
-5754 SSFGADDTTV
+5754 TSFEANDTTV

-5777 TAVVSDNLGVSS
+5777 TAVVSDNLAVGSVS
-5789 VTLPGTTLSSAVAGT
+5789 LPGTTLSSAESGT
-5804 HVFTKL
+5804 HIFTKT

-5819 ASSDTLTLTV
+5819 SSSDTLTLTV
-5829 TDSTGNSV
+5829 TDTTGNSI
-5837 TDSITISITKTDDQD
+5837 TDSITIGITKTDDQD
-5852 PTVSIGA
+5852 PTVSAGA
-5859 DKNSIDL
+5859 DNTSIEL

-5878 VTASDNASVGSVS
+5878 VTASDNASIGSVS

-5929 VDGAGNTVTDTLT
+5929 VDAAGNTVTDTVT
-5942 ITIDKIDDEVP
+5942 ITVEKTDDEVP

-5968 SSSKTQTV
+5968 SSSKTQLV
-5976 TFTVVA
+5976 TFTVIA
-5982 TDNVSVNSVALP
+5982 TDNVSVNSVSLP
-5994 NTTFSSLSGNTSRF
+5994 NTTFSSLSGTTSRF

-6020 DTTET
+6020 DSTET
-6025 YTVTVTDAANNSSSQ
+6025 YTVTVTDAANNSSTQ

-6049 DDEDPSITSFTS
+6049 DDENPSISSFTS

-6072 QNDTVTFLAVFTDN
+6072 QNDTVTLLAAFTDN
-6086 RAVSGYNLPGATY
+6086 RAVSAYNLPGATY
-6099 QSLND
+6099 QSLNN
-6104 GVYRWTKNYSYDD
+6104 GVYRWTKTYRYGD

-6128 LTVQDAAGNSVTQS
+6128 LTIQDAAGNSVNQS
-6142 VSISITKSDNIAPT
+6142 VNISITKSDNIAPT
-6156 ISNLSAT
+6156 ITNFSAT

-6170 TSDQTKSVTITAN
+6170 TTDQTKSVTITAN

-6197 ATFNGVTNGVY
+6197 ATFNGVSNGLY
-6208 SWTKTYDYVDYNF
+6208 SWTKTYDYDDFNF
-6221 GSTSEGVELI
+6221 GSTSEGIELI
-6231 AADAAGNQTT
+6231 AADAAGNQST

-6250 FDDESPFI
+6250 FDDESPYI

-6266 SFDLGVDNTSQV
+6266 SFDLGSDNTSQV

-6296 VDGNGNS
+6296 VDGDGTS

-6315 WTKTYNLV
+6315 WTKTYDLT
-6323 DFSGNNHV
+6323 DYSGNNHV
-6331 ENFTVSSTDAAGNS
+6331 QNFTVSSTDSAGNT
-6345 ASEELSVIIS
+6345 ASEEISVIIS
-6355 TLSAIMVPG
+6355 TLSALMVPG
-6364 SISISTSANL
+6364 SVSISTSANL

-6381 FLIES
+6381 YLIEQN
-6386 DKERGSVLF
+6386 KERSAVLF

-6402 HFIKV
+6402 FFIKV
-6407 PVNLNSFVSQGS
+6407 PVNINSYVIQGS

-6425 VGSPDDCW
+6425 VGSADDSW
-6433 GLSAIS
+6433 GLRAIS
-6439 FDSDD
+6439 FDNDD
-6444 FTSDQVTTSLPIQTG
+6444 FTSEQVSVSLPIQTG
-6459 TFKVGEIAIDDSGV
+6459 TFKVGEISIDDTQV
-6473 TSSLTSNTNLQ
+6473 TSTLTNNTNLQ
-6484 SFNVMMTITASSDGT
+6484 TFNVMMTISASSDGT

-6517 EIVDSTAFAT
+6517 EIIDTAGFAT

-6536 TSATNTL
+6536 VSATNAL
-6543 VASTKQPT
+6543 VGSDKQPAT
-6551 TDWKGASLA
+6551 NWKGASLA
-6560 SERDSLTDNLTTVLT
+6560 SERDNLTDNLTTVLT

-6584 TEIAATNN
+6584 SEIAATND

-6607 NSIAADPSSALSKH
+6607 NGIAASPSSDLTKH

-6626 GRKASPD
+6626 GRKASPA
-6633 TNLIFKEGDK
+6633 TNVIFREGDK

-6677 TAAGAFTGTPQN
+6677 TANGALTGTPQN